1 MYLALPFF
9 TLEQSSNPA
18 LNKNLIMLLTIL
30 ILWVVSSRLFLY
42 FRSRRL
48 RNK

>member
-9 TLEQSSNPA
+9 TPEQSSNMA
-18 LNKNLIMLLTIL
+18 LNQNMVMLLIIL
-30 ILWVVSSRLFLY
+30 ILWVVSSRLILY
-42 FRSRRL
+42 FRSRRM